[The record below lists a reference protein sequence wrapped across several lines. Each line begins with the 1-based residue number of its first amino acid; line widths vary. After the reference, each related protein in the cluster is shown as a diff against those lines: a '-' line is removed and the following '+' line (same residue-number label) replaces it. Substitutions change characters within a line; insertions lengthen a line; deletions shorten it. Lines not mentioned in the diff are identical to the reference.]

1 MKYIRLIVLSFFI
14 ILSFTFFSCENPPE
28 LADNSDSNNDYS
40 NITFEIDDEVRA
52 CFNLTNSFRAGNE
65 TWYWNQDNSTI
76 TTLNNLCELTLD
88 ENLCRAA
95 KIRSQ
100 EIVQSFS
107 HTRPDGRSCFTVF
120 DDLNITA
127 FAKGENIA
135 AGYKSGSST
144 FNQWKEDNENYSGQG
159 HRRNMLGDF
168 TKIGLAYTYEANST
182 YRYYWVMI
190 LAK

>member
-1 MKYIRLIVLSFFI
+1 MKYIRLIVLSFCI

-52 CFNLTNSFRAGNE
+52 CFNLTNSFRTGNE